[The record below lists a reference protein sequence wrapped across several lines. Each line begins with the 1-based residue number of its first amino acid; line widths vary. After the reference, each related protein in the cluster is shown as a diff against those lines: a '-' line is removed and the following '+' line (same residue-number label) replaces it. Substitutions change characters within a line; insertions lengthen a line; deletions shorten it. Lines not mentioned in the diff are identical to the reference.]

1 MCQGHEPASQA
12 TCSAPEAL
20 NRCAQTAKLS
30 PKLSIF
36 RQKMFKFEHANGQ
49 VRAAA
54 RGLA

>member
-1 MCQGHEPASQA
+1 LCQGHEPASQA